1 MGSEID
7 KVINELKILSGGES
21 LNIELPDDAL
31 IASYE
36 KDIGFTFPE
45 DYKKALKE
53 VSNVFYGTIELL
65 SVTRDRNYYGELAQ
79 ALHDAKEQGVP
90 ENWLPI
96 CEDNGSYYC
105 LVPDGQVRYWTTD
118 GYSDEK
124 WPDLAS
130 WIKQVWIESN

>member
-1 MGSEID
+1 MSSELD
-7 KVINELKILSGGES
+7 KVINELKLLSGGES
-21 LNIELPDDAL
+21 FNVGLPDDAL
-31 IASYE
+31 ITSYE
-36 KDIGFTFPE
+36 KDIGFTFP
-45 DYKKALKE
+45 DGYKKALKE
-53 VSNVFYGTIELL
+53 VSNVFYGTVELL
-65 SVTRDRNYYGELAQ
+65 SVTKDRNYYGELAQ
-79 ALHDAKEQGVP
+79 ALRDARDQGLP

-130 WIKQVWIESN
+130 WIKQVWIEGN